1 MAEQTSLN
9 PFKRPISP
17 DLQRQDDQNKVQRIT
32 GQLEDLDEEKKRWLI
47 VGICLHSIISPLL
60 RRYIDPIVSN
70 LYNSLKSSDSID
82 KQENNKYLKKYPAT
96 NTYYLNYESIN
107 NNRNEKRNYW
117 NYDYKVTSHVDLSKL
132 FLLPNMAN
140 YSGIDE
146 SCDSSAL
153 LGMIIRISSFPPGV
167 KIVAEKIRENIRNSW
182 AHCKFGEWD
191 RVKYTNSFVLM
202 GQLVKELDLGDSERN
217 RIFGELKTWSTNG
230 LKFMKKKT
238 LGLEIVD
245 EIRQHTHV
253 LSEYVQT
260 RLTETDNQFHSVHK
274 ELKDLESG
282 LQERIE
288 NLESKTKEQDDII
301 KNLKKEVREKKV
313 EDHNPKHI
321 PDSPV
326 SAKDNEIRI
335 VLIGRT
341 GHGKSATGNSL
352 LGDIHFQSQ
361 MSTTSVTE
369 KCKRGEF
376 KRKGKKVVIVDTPGL
391 FDTETTNET
400 VTKEIIKCIGM
411 TSPGPHVMVLVVSLG
426 RFTREEQETVKHF
439 VNLFGEN
446 VFRHMIVVFT
456 RKDELSKSN
465 LSIEQY
471 VETSQN
477 DLKTILG
484 KCENRF
490 IAFFNDAVGQS
501 KFEQVDGFF
510 EIVESM
516 RIKNGGACYTNELY
530 KEAELALQ
538 GRMRIEKEAL
548 EMKMKKETEAVRN
561 EVQDKYKKKLEKE
574 LKAKSKLEDVLN
586 SNKIKSEK
594 DKENLQKQLD
604 EANEK
609 LNRELE
615 KKEKEILEQIRKT
628 EDEFKPKMTE
638 NALRT
643 NQRNNV
649 ENERGGILSD
659 ILEGLVSFAKLFGL

>member
-9 PFKRPISP
+9 PFKRPIPP
-17 DLQRQDDQNKVQRIT
+17 DLQKQDDQNKVQRIT
-32 GQLEDLDEEKKRWLI
+32 GQLWDLDEEKKRWLI

-82 KQENNKYLKKYPAT
+82 KQGNNKYLKKYPAT

-117 NYDYKVTSHVDLSKL
+117 KYDYNVTSHVDLSKL

-153 LGMIIRISSFPPGV
+153 LGMIIGISSFPPGV
-167 KIVAEKIRENIRNSW
+167 KAVAEKIRENIRNPW
-182 AHCKFGEWD
+182 AHCKFGEWT

-202 GQLVKELDLGDSERN
+202 GQLVKELDLSDSERN
-217 RIFGELKTWSTNG
+217 RILGELKTWSTNG
-230 LKFMKKKT
+230 LKFMKKT

-253 LSEYVQT
+253 LSEYVQN
-260 RLTETDNQFHSVHK
+260 RLAETDNQFHIVQK

-282 LQERIE
+282 FQQRIR
-288 NLESKTKEQDDII
+288 NLESKTNEQGEII
-301 KNLKKEVREKKV
+301 KNLKKEFREKTV

-326 SAKDNEIRI
+326 SAEDNEIRI

-352 LGDIHFQSQ
+352 LGSDHFLSQ
-361 MSTTSVTE
+361 MSSSSVTK
-369 KCKRGEF
+369 KCKRGEY
-376 KRKGKKVVIVDTPGL
+376 KWKGKKVVIVDTPGL
-391 FDTETTNET
+391 FDTATTNET

-426 RFTREEQETVKHF
+426 RFTNDEQETVKHF

-446 VFRHMIVVFT
+446 VFRHMIVIFT
-456 RKDELSKSN
+456 RKDELSKYN
-465 LSIEQY
+465 RSIDQY

-490 IAFFNDAVGQS
+490 IAFNNDAVGQS
-501 KFEQVDGFF
+501 KLEQVDGFF
-510 EIVESM
+510 EMVESM

-538 GRMRIEKEAL
+538 GRMRIEREAL
-548 EMKMKKETEAVRN
+548 EMKMEKEKEAARN

-574 LKAKSKLEDVLN
+574 FKAKSKLEDLLN
-586 SNKIKSEK
+586 SNRVKSEK
-594 DKENLQKQLD
+594 DKVNLQKQLD
-604 EANEK
+604 EANKK
-609 LNRELE
+609 LNQELE
-615 KKEKEILEQIRKT
+615 KKDKELLEQIKKT

-649 ENERGGILSD
+649 ENERGGFLSD
-659 ILEGLVSFAKLFGL
+659 ILEGLILFAKLFGL